1 MISICLFIMISL
13 TCLYSQIDVSN
24 QLSIKYGDADMK
36 LSELFFTDRL
46 PDDYNYREIYLDTR
60 LSLNKE
66 NYRLES
72 LLSFEV
78 SDPPEIGLDEEG
90 IREFLFGFYNDKFS
104 LEVGDIYQT
113 WGRGL
118 LLNQLDYQNLDFNT
132 SSRGVG
138 LQFNNKNRAL
148 NIIMGDTSNRES
160 TTTLGGYNP
169 RVPNYFVDQF
179 IYGADIT
186 LDVAKSNVGAS
197 FLMVDEKERLL
208 SHFLINLR
216 VEKAYKDG
224 ELFMSII
231 NKSSERDSKNIEIFY
246 PNKDGAGIYI
256 SNTNYLKDWAL
267 TSSYRK
273 FTIDVND
280 PIMRDNIVENYGQ
293 ALDIQRSPSGFYQHT
308 FRLLS
313 RNSREVNLNDEIG
326 LEMQLLGPIND
337 NVNISVNYMKS
348 SSSKRWYNGIG
359 IDSSLWY
366 GDNSSMPSSSQ
377 ESYPFEELFIELSG
391 YNASG
396 KAFYKVGIDFQDQV
410 FNVLSNS
417 AEVKSFEITQS
428 FTLPFLVSVAINP
441 LWNVEFQLELQRLKT
456 GFDTT
461 TISDVE
467 GIDDNSTFYSLLSEE
482 YQKNIFLALSAN
494 YKQKWSFNVAHE
506 STNSDE
512 SLLNNSPENSFDSA
526 NQWNSFSMAY
536 KFKSDHTLELFYGSI
551 RGGLDCTNGVCR
563 YVQAF
568 DDGIRIDYSRNF
580 D

>member
-1 MISICLFIMISL
+1 MINKVL
-13 TCLYSQIDVSN
+13 TAILLLTYSYSQTDVSN
-24 QLSIKYGDADMK
+24 QLSVRYGDSK
-36 LSELFFTDRL
+36 N
-46 PDDYNYREIYLDTR
+46 DYNYNEVYLDTK
-60 LSLNKE
+60 LSLNRE
-66 NYRLES
+66 DYRLES
-72 LLSFEV
+72 IFTFEI
-78 SDPPEIGLDEEG
+78 SDPPEIGLKEDG
-90 IREFLFGFYNDKFS
+90 LRKFLFGFYNDKFS
-104 LEVGDIYQT
+104 FELGDIYQT

-118 LLNQLDYQNLDFNT
+118 LLNQLDYQNLDFDT
-132 SSRGVG
+132 GSRGLG
-138 LQFNNKNRAL
+138 LTFQDDWKTV
-148 NIIMGDTSNRES
+148 NIIAGDTANRKS
-160 TTTLGGYNP
+160 TTVLGGYDP

-179 IYGADIT
+179 LYGTDMSFD
-186 LDVAKSNVGAS
+186 LDKSNIGFA
-197 FLMVDEKERLL
+197 FLFVDEDKRNL
-208 SHFLINLR
+208 SHTLTSARIDKSYEN
-216 VEKAYKDG
+216 G
-224 ELFMSII
+224 EFFVSMI
-231 NKSSERDSKNIEIFY
+231 NKVSEKDPGDLEIFY
-246 PNKDGAGIYI
+246 PEKDGTGFYI

-313 RNSREVNLNDEIG
+313 RNSREVNLNDEVG

-348 SSSKRWYNGIG
+348 SSSKRWYNGMG

-391 YNASG
+391 YNANG

-512 SLLNNSPENSFDSA
+512 SLLNDGQDNSFDSA

>member
-1 MISICLFIMISL
+1 MIKKVFTAILLLTSI
-13 TCLYSQIDVSN
+13 YSQTDVSN
-24 QLSIKYGDADMK
+24 QLSVRYGDSK
-36 LSELFFTDRL
+36 N
-46 PDDYNYREIYLDTR
+46 DYNYNEVYLDTK
-60 LSLNKE
+60 LSLNRE
-66 NYRLES
+66 DYRLES
-72 LLSFEV
+72 VFIFEI
-78 SDPPEIGLDEEG
+78 SDPPEIGLKEDG
-90 IREFLFGFYNDKFS
+90 LREFLFGFYNDKFS
-104 LEVGDIYQT
+104 FELGDIYQT

-118 LLNQLDYQNLDFNT
+118 LLNQLDYQNLDFDT
-132 SSRGVG
+132 GSRGLG
-138 LQFNNKNRAL
+138 LTFQDDWKTV
-148 NIIMGDTSNRES
+148 NIIAGDTANRKS
-160 TTTLGGYNP
+160 TTVLGGYDP

-179 IYGADIT
+179 LYGADMSFD
-186 LDVAKSNVGAS
+186 LDKSNIGFA
-197 FLMVDEKERLL
+197 FLFVDEDKRNL
-208 SHFLINLR
+208 SHTLTSARIDKSYEN
-216 VEKAYKDG
+216 G
-224 ELFMSII
+224 EFFVSMI
-231 NKSSERDSKNIEIFY
+231 NKVSEKDPGDLEIFY
-246 PNKDGAGIYI
+246 PEKDGTGFYI

-348 SSSKRWYNGIG
+348 SSSKRWYNGMG

-366 GDNSSMPSSSQ
+366 GDNNSMPSSSQ

-391 YNASG
+391 YNTNG
-396 KAFYKVGIDFQDQV
+396 KVFYKVGIDFQDQV

-417 AEVKSFEITQS
+417 ADIKSFEITQS
-428 FTLPFLVSVAINP
+428 FTLPLLVSVAINP

-461 TISDVE
+461 TISDIE

-512 SLLNNSPENSFDSA
+512 SLLNDGQDNSFDSA

>member
-1 MISICLFIMISL
+1 MINKVL
-13 TCLYSQIDVSN
+13 TAILLLTYSYSQTDVSN
-24 QLSIKYGDADMK
+24 QLSVRYGDSK
-36 LSELFFTDRL
+36 N
-46 PDDYNYREIYLDTR
+46 DYNYNEVYLDTK
-60 LSLNKE
+60 LSLNRE
-66 NYRLES
+66 DYRLES
-72 LLSFEV
+72 IFTFEI
-78 SDPPEIGLDEEG
+78 SDPPEIGLKEDG
-90 IREFLFGFYNDKFS
+90 LRKLLFGFYNDKFS
-104 LEVGDIYQT
+104 FELGDVYQT

-118 LLNQLDYQNLDFNT
+118 LLNQLDYQNLDFDT
-132 SSRGVG
+132 GSRGLG
-138 LQFNNKNRAL
+138 LTFQDDWKTV
-148 NIIMGDTSNRES
+148 NIIAGDTANRKS
-160 TTTLGGYNP
+160 TTALGGYDP

-179 IYGADIT
+179 LYGADMSFD
-186 LDVAKSNVGAS
+186 LNKSNIGFA
-197 FLMVDEKERLL
+197 FLFVDEDKRNL
-208 SHFLINLR
+208 SHTLTSARIDKSYEN
-216 VEKAYKDG
+216 G
-224 ELFMSII
+224 EFFVSMI
-231 NKSSERDSKNIEIFY
+231 NKVSEKDPGDLEIFY
-246 PNKDGAGIYI
+246 PEKDGTGFYI

-280 PIMRDNIVENYGQ
+280 PIIRDNIVENYGQ

-313 RNSREVNLNDEIG
+313 RNSREVNLNDEVG

-348 SSSKRWYNGIG
+348 SSSKRWYNGMG

-391 YNASG
+391 YNANG

>member
-1 MISICLFIMISL
+1 MINKVL
-13 TCLYSQIDVSN
+13 TAILLLTYSYSQTDVSN
-24 QLSIKYGDADMK
+24 QLSVRYGDSK
-36 LSELFFTDRL
+36 N
-46 PDDYNYREIYLDTR
+46 DYNYNEVYLDTK
-60 LSLNKE
+60 LSLNRE
-66 NYRLES
+66 DYRLES
-72 LLSFEV
+72 IFTFEI
-78 SDPPEIGLDEEG
+78 SDPPEIGLKEDG
-90 IREFLFGFYNDKFS
+90 LRKFLFGFYNDKFS
-104 LEVGDIYQT
+104 FELGDIYQT

-118 LLNQLDYQNLDFNT
+118 LLNQLDYQNLDFDT
-132 SSRGVG
+132 GSRGLG
-138 LQFNNKNRAL
+138 LTFQDDWKTV
-148 NIIMGDTSNRES
+148 NIIAGDTANRKS
-160 TTTLGGYNP
+160 TTVLGGYDP

-179 IYGADIT
+179 LYGADMSFD
-186 LDVAKSNVGAS
+186 LNKSNIGFA
-197 FLMVDEKERLL
+197 FLFVDEDKRNL
-208 SHFLINLR
+208 SHTLTSARIDKSYEN
-216 VEKAYKDG
+216 G
-224 ELFMSII
+224 EFFVSMI
-231 NKSSERDSKNIEIFY
+231 NKVSEKDPGDLEIFY
-246 PNKDGAGIYI
+246 PEKDGTGFYI

-313 RNSREVNLNDEIG
+313 RNSREVNLNDEVG

-348 SSSKRWYNGIG
+348 SSSKRWYNGMG

-366 GDNSSMPSSSQ
+366 GDNNSMPSSSQ

-512 SLLNNSPENSFDSA
+512 SLLNDGQDNSFDSA

>member
-1 MISICLFIMISL
+1 MIKKVFTAMLLLTSI
-13 TCLYSQIDVSN
+13 YSQTDVSN
-24 QLSIKYGDADMK
+24 QLSVRYGDSK
-36 LSELFFTDRL
+36 N
-46 PDDYNYREIYLDTR
+46 DYNYNEVYLDTK
-60 LSLNKE
+60 LSLNRE
-66 NYRLES
+66 DYRLES
-72 LLSFEV
+72 IFTFEI
-78 SDPPEIGLDEEG
+78 SDPPEIGLKEDG
-90 IREFLFGFYNDKFS
+90 LRKFLFGFYNDKFS
-104 LEVGDIYQT
+104 FELGDIYQT

-118 LLNQLDYQNLDFNT
+118 LLNQLDYQNLDFDT
-132 SSRGVG
+132 GSRGLG
-138 LQFNNKNRAL
+138 LTFQDDWKTV
-148 NIIMGDTSNRES
+148 NIIAGDTANRKS
-160 TTTLGGYNP
+160 TTVLGGYDP

-179 IYGADIT
+179 LYGADMSFD
-186 LDVAKSNVGAS
+186 LDKSNIGFA
-197 FLMVDEKERLL
+197 FLFVDEDKRNL
-208 SHFLINLR
+208 SHTLTSARIDKSYEN
-216 VEKAYKDG
+216 G
-224 ELFMSII
+224 EFFVSMI
-231 NKSSERDSKNIEIFY
+231 NKVSEKDPGDLEIFY
-246 PNKDGAGIYI
+246 PEKDGTGFYI

-348 SSSKRWYNGIG
+348 SSSKRWYNGMG

-366 GDNSSMPSSSQ
+366 GDNNSMPSSSQ

-391 YNASG
+391 YNTNG
-396 KAFYKVGIDFQDQV
+396 KVFYKVGIDFQDQV

-417 AEVKSFEITQS
+417 AEIKSFEITQS

-461 TISDVE
+461 TISDIE

-512 SLLNNSPENSFDSA
+512 SLLNDGQDNSFDSA

>member
-1 MISICLFIMISL
+1 MIKKVFTAILLLTSI
-13 TCLYSQIDVSN
+13 YSQTDVSN
-24 QLSIKYGDADMK
+24 QLSVRYGDSK
-36 LSELFFTDRL
+36 N
-46 PDDYNYREIYLDTR
+46 DYNYNEVYLDTK
-60 LSLNKE
+60 LSLNRE
-66 NYRLES
+66 DYRLES
-72 LLSFEV
+72 IFTFEI
-78 SDPPEIGLDEEG
+78 SDPPEIGLKEDG
-90 IREFLFGFYNDKFS
+90 LRKFLFGFYNDKFS
-104 LEVGDIYQT
+104 FELGDIYQT

-118 LLNQLDYQNLDFNT
+118 LLNQLDYQNLDFDT
-132 SSRGVG
+132 GSRGLG
-138 LQFNNKNRAL
+138 LTFQDDWKTV
-148 NIIMGDTSNRES
+148 NIIAGDTANRKS
-160 TTTLGGYNP
+160 TTVLGGYDP

-179 IYGADIT
+179 LYGADMSFD
-186 LDVAKSNVGAS
+186 LDKSNIGFA
-197 FLMVDEKERLL
+197 FLFVDEDKRNL
-208 SHFLINLR
+208 SHTLTSARIDKSYEN
-216 VEKAYKDG
+216 G
-224 ELFMSII
+224 EFFVSMI
-231 NKSSERDSKNIEIFY
+231 NKVSEKDPGDLEIFY
-246 PNKDGAGIYI
+246 PEKDGTGFYI

-348 SSSKRWYNGIG
+348 SSSKRWYNGMG

-366 GDNSSMPSSSQ
+366 GDNNSMPSSSQ

-391 YNASG
+391 YNTNG
-396 KAFYKVGIDFQDQV
+396 KVFYKVGIDFQDQV

-417 AEVKSFEITQS
+417 AEIKSFEITQS

-461 TISDVE
+461 TISDIE

-512 SLLNNSPENSFDSA
+512 SLLNDGQDNSFDSA

>member
-1 MISICLFIMISL
+1 MIKKVFTAILLL
-13 TCLYSQIDVSN
+13 TYSYSQTDVSN
-24 QLSIKYGDADMK
+24 QLSVRYGDSK
-36 LSELFFTDRL
+36 N
-46 PDDYNYREIYLDTR
+46 DYNYNEVYLDTK
-60 LSLNKE
+60 LSLNRE
-66 NYRLES
+66 DYRLES
-72 LLSFEV
+72 IFTFEI
-78 SDPPEIGLDEEG
+78 SDPPEIGLKEDG
-90 IREFLFGFYNDKFS
+90 LRKFLFGFYNDKFS
-104 LEVGDIYQT
+104 FELGDIYQT

-118 LLNQLDYQNLDFNT
+118 LLNQLDYQNLDFDT
-132 SSRGVG
+132 GSRGLG
-138 LQFNNKNRAL
+138 LTFQDDWKTV
-148 NIIMGDTSNRES
+148 NIIAGDTANRKS
-160 TTTLGGYNP
+160 TTVLGGYDP

-179 IYGADIT
+179 LYGADMSFD
-186 LDVAKSNVGAS
+186 LDKSNIGFA
-197 FLMVDEKERLL
+197 FLFVDEDKRNL
-208 SHFLINLR
+208 SHTLTSARIDKSYEN
-216 VEKAYKDG
+216 G
-224 ELFMSII
+224 EFFVSMI
-231 NKSSERDSKNIEIFY
+231 NKVSEKDPGDLEIFY
-246 PNKDGAGIYI
+246 PEKDGTGFYI

-313 RNSREVNLNDEIG
+313 RNSREVNLNDEVG

-348 SSSKRWYNGIG
+348 SSSKRWYNGMG

-366 GDNSSMPSSSQ
+366 GDKSSMPSSSQ

>member
-1 MISICLFIMISL
+1 MIKKVFTAILLLASI
-13 TCLYSQIDVSN
+13 YSQTDVSN
-24 QLSIKYGDADMK
+24 QLSVRYGDSK
-36 LSELFFTDRL
+36 N
-46 PDDYNYREIYLDTR
+46 DYNYNEVYLDTK
-60 LSLNKE
+60 LSLNRE
-66 NYRLES
+66 DYRLES
-72 LLSFEV
+72 IFTFEI
-78 SDPPEIGLDEEG
+78 SDPPEIGLKEDG
-90 IREFLFGFYNDKFS
+90 LRKFLFGFYNDKFS
-104 LEVGDIYQT
+104 FELGDIYQT

-118 LLNQLDYQNLDFNT
+118 LLNQLDYQNLDFDT
-132 SSRGVG
+132 GSRGLG
-138 LQFNNKNRAL
+138 LTFQDDWKTV
-148 NIIMGDTSNRES
+148 NIIAGDTANRKS
-160 TTTLGGYNP
+160 TTVLGGYDP

-179 IYGADIT
+179 LYGADMSFD
-186 LDVAKSNVGAS
+186 LDKSNIGFA
-197 FLMVDEKERLL
+197 FLFVDEDKRNL
-208 SHFLINLR
+208 SHTLTSARIDKSYEN
-216 VEKAYKDG
+216 G
-224 ELFMSII
+224 EFFVSMI
-231 NKSSERDSKNIEIFY
+231 NKVSEKDPGDLEIFY
-246 PNKDGAGIYI
+246 PEKDGTGFYI

-348 SSSKRWYNGIG
+348 SSSKRWYNGMG

-391 YNASG
+391 YNTNR
-396 KAFYKVGIDFQDQV
+396 KVFYKVGIDFQDQV

-417 AEVKSFEITQS
+417 AEIKSFEITQS

-467 GIDDNSTFYSLLSEE
+467 GIDDNNTFYSLLSEE

-512 SLLNNSPENSFDSA
+512 SLLNNSQENSFDSA

>member
-1 MISICLFIMISL
+1 MIKKVFTAILLLTSI
-13 TCLYSQIDVSN
+13 YSQTDVSN
-24 QLSIKYGDADMK
+24 QLSVRYGDSK
-36 LSELFFTDRL
+36 N
-46 PDDYNYREIYLDTR
+46 DYNYNEVYLDTK
-60 LSLNKE
+60 LSLNRE
-66 NYRLES
+66 DYRLES
-72 LLSFEV
+72 IFTFEI
-78 SDPPEIGLDEEG
+78 SDPPEIGLKEDG
-90 IREFLFGFYNDKFS
+90 LRKFLFGFYNDKFS
-104 LEVGDIYQT
+104 FELGDIYQT

-118 LLNQLDYQNLDFNT
+118 LLNQLDYQNLDFDT
-132 SSRGVG
+132 GSRGLG
-138 LQFNNKNRAL
+138 LTFQDDWKTV
-148 NIIMGDTSNRES
+148 NIIAGDTANRKS
-160 TTTLGGYNP
+160 TTVLGGYDP

-179 IYGADIT
+179 LYGADMSFD
-186 LDVAKSNVGAS
+186 LDKSNIGFA
-197 FLMVDEKERLL
+197 FLFVDEDKRNL
-208 SHFLINLR
+208 SHTLTSARIDKSYEN
-216 VEKAYKDG
+216 G
-224 ELFMSII
+224 EFFVSMI
-231 NKSSERDSKNIEIFY
+231 NKVSEKDPGDLEIFY
-246 PNKDGAGIYI
+246 PEKDGTGFYI

-280 PIMRDNIVENYGQ
+280 PIMRDNIVHNYGQ

-348 SSSKRWYNGIG
+348 SSSKRWYNGMG

-366 GDNSSMPSSSQ
+366 GDNNSMPSSSQ

-391 YNASG
+391 YNTNG
-396 KAFYKVGIDFQDQV
+396 KVFYKVGIDFQDQV

-417 AEVKSFEITQS
+417 AEIKSFEITQS

-461 TISDVE
+461 TISDIE

-512 SLLNNSPENSFDSA
+512 SLLNDGQENSFDSA

>member
-1 MISICLFIMISL
+1 MINKVL
-13 TCLYSQIDVSN
+13 TAILLLTYSYSQTDVSN
-24 QLSIKYGDADMK
+24 QLSVRYGDSK
-36 LSELFFTDRL
+36 N
-46 PDDYNYREIYLDTR
+46 DYNYNEVYLDTK
-60 LSLNKE
+60 LSLNRE
-66 NYRLES
+66 DYRLES
-72 LLSFEV
+72 IFTFEI
-78 SDPPEIGLDEEG
+78 SDPPEIGLKEDG
-90 IREFLFGFYNDKFS
+90 LRKFLFGFYNDKFS
-104 LEVGDIYQT
+104 FELGDVYQT

-118 LLNQLDYQNLDFNT
+118 LLNQLDYQNLDFDT
-132 SSRGVG
+132 GSRGLG
-138 LQFNNKNRAL
+138 LTFQDDWKTV
-148 NIIMGDTSNRES
+148 NIIAGDTVNRKS
-160 TTTLGGYNP
+160 TTALGGYDP

-179 IYGADIT
+179 LYGADMSFD
-186 LDVAKSNVGAS
+186 LNKSNIGFA
-197 FLMVDEKERLL
+197 FLFVDEDKRNL
-208 SHFLINLR
+208 SHTLTSARIDKSYEN
-216 VEKAYKDG
+216 G
-224 ELFMSII
+224 EFFVSMI
-231 NKSSERDSKNIEIFY
+231 NKVSEKDPGDLEIFY
-246 PNKDGAGIYI
+246 PEKDGTGFYI

-280 PIMRDNIVENYGQ
+280 PIIRDNIVENYGQ

-313 RNSREVNLNDEIG
+313 RNSREVNLNDEVG

-348 SSSKRWYNGIG
+348 SSSKRWYNGMG

-391 YNASG
+391 YNANG

>member
-1 MISICLFIMISL
+1 MIKKVFTAILLLTSI
-13 TCLYSQIDVSN
+13 YSQTDVSN
-24 QLSIKYGDADMK
+24 QLSVRYGDSK
-36 LSELFFTDRL
+36 N
-46 PDDYNYREIYLDTR
+46 DYNYNEVYLDTK
-60 LSLNKE
+60 LSLNRE
-66 NYRLES
+66 DYRLES
-72 LLSFEV
+72 IFTFEI
-78 SDPPEIGLDEEG
+78 SDPPEIGLKEDG
-90 IREFLFGFYNDKFS
+90 LRKFLFGFYNDKFS
-104 LEVGDIYQT
+104 FELGDIYQT

-118 LLNQLDYQNLDFNT
+118 LLNQLDYQNLDFDT
-132 SSRGVG
+132 GSRGLG
-138 LQFNNKNRAL
+138 LTFQDDWKTV
-148 NIIMGDTSNRES
+148 NIIAGDTANRKS
-160 TTTLGGYNP
+160 TTVLGGYDP

-179 IYGADIT
+179 LYGADMSFD
-186 LDVAKSNVGAS
+186 LDKSNIGFA
-197 FLMVDEKERLL
+197 FLFVDEDKRNL
-208 SHFLINLR
+208 SHTLTSARIDKSYEN
-216 VEKAYKDG
+216 G
-224 ELFMSII
+224 EFFVSMI
-231 NKSSERDSKNIEIFY
+231 NKVSEKDPGDLEIFY
-246 PNKDGAGIYI
+246 PEKDGTGFYI

-313 RNSREVNLNDEIG
+313 RNSREVNLNDEVG

-348 SSSKRWYNGIG
+348 SSSKRWYNGMG

-366 GDNSSMPSSSQ
+366 GDKSSMPSSSQ

-391 YNASG
+391 YNVSG

>member
-1 MISICLFIMISL
+1 MINKVFTAILLLTSI
-13 TCLYSQIDVSN
+13 YSQTDVSN
-24 QLSIKYGDADMK
+24 QLSVRYGDSK
-36 LSELFFTDRL
+36 N
-46 PDDYNYREIYLDTR
+46 DYNYNEVYLDTK
-60 LSLNKE
+60 LSLNRE
-66 NYRLES
+66 DYRLES
-72 LLSFEV
+72 IFTFEI
-78 SDPPEIGLDEEG
+78 SDPPEIGLKEDG
-90 IREFLFGFYNDKFS
+90 LRKFLFGFYNDKFS
-104 LEVGDIYQT
+104 FELGDIYQT

-118 LLNQLDYQNLDFNT
+118 LLNQLDYQNLDFDT
-132 SSRGVG
+132 GSRGLG
-138 LQFNNKNRAL
+138 LTFQDDWKTV
-148 NIIMGDTSNRES
+148 NIIAGDTANRKS
-160 TTTLGGYNP
+160 TTVLGGYDP

-179 IYGADIT
+179 LYGADMSFD
-186 LDVAKSNVGAS
+186 LDKSNIGFA
-197 FLMVDEKERLL
+197 FLFVDEDKRNL
-208 SHFLINLR
+208 SHTLTSARIDKSYEN
-216 VEKAYKDG
+216 G
-224 ELFMSII
+224 EFFVSMI
-231 NKSSERDSKNIEIFY
+231 NKVSEKDPGDLEIFY
-246 PNKDGAGIYI
+246 PEKDGTGFYI

-313 RNSREVNLNDEIG
+313 RNSREVNLNDEVG

-348 SSSKRWYNGIG
+348 SSSKRWYNGMG

-366 GDNSSMPSSSQ
+366 GDKSSMPSSSQ

-461 TISDVE
+461 TISDVD

>member
-1 MISICLFIMISL
+1 MIKKVLTAILLLTSI
-13 TCLYSQIDVSN
+13 YSQTDVSN
-24 QLSIKYGDADMK
+24 QLSVRYGDSK
-36 LSELFFTDRL
+36 N
-46 PDDYNYREIYLDTR
+46 DYNYNEVYLDTK
-60 LSLNKE
+60 LSLNRE
-66 NYRLES
+66 DYRLES
-72 LLSFEV
+72 IFTFEI
-78 SDPPEIGLDEEG
+78 SDPPEIGLKEDG
-90 IREFLFGFYNDKFS
+90 LRKFLFGFYNDRFS
-104 LEVGDIYQT
+104 FELGDIYQT

-118 LLNQLDYQNLDFNT
+118 LLNQLDYQNLDFDT
-132 SSRGVG
+132 GSRGLG
-138 LQFNNKNRAL
+138 LTFQDDWKTV
-148 NIIMGDTSNRES
+148 NIIAGDTANRKS
-160 TTTLGGYNP
+160 TTVLGGYDP

-179 IYGADIT
+179 LYGADMSFD
-186 LDVAKSNVGAS
+186 LDKSNIGFA
-197 FLMVDEKERLL
+197 FLFVDEDKRNL
-208 SHFLINLR
+208 SHTLTSARIDKSYEN
-216 VEKAYKDG
+216 G
-224 ELFMSII
+224 EFFVSMI
-231 NKSSERDSKNIEIFY
+231 NKVSEKDPGDLEIFY
-246 PNKDGAGIYI
+246 PEKDGTGFYI

-313 RNSREVNLNDEIG
+313 RNSREVNLNDEVG

-348 SSSKRWYNGIG
+348 SSSKRWYNGMG

-396 KAFYKVGIDFQDQV
+396 RAFYKVGIDFQDQV

>member
-1 MISICLFIMISL
+1 MIKKVFTAILLL
-13 TCLYSQIDVSN
+13 TYSYSQTDVSN
-24 QLSIKYGDADMK
+24 QLSVRYGDSK
-36 LSELFFTDRL
+36 N
-46 PDDYNYREIYLDTR
+46 DYNYNEVYLDTK
-60 LSLNKE
+60 LSLNRAD
-66 NYRLES
+66 YRLES
-72 LLSFEV
+72 IFTFEI
-78 SDPPEIGLDEEG
+78 SDPPEIGLKEDG
-90 IREFLFGFYNDKFS
+90 LRKFLLGFYNDKFS
-104 LEVGDIYQT
+104 FEVGDIYQT

-118 LLNQLDYQNLDFNT
+118 LLNQLDYQNLDFDT
-132 SSRGVG
+132 GSRGLG
-138 LQFNNKNRAL
+138 LTFQDDWKTV
-148 NIIMGDTSNRES
+148 NIIAGDAASRKS
-160 TTTLGGYNP
+160 TTVLGDYDP

-179 IYGADIT
+179 LYGADISF
-186 LDVAKSNVGAS
+186 DIDKSNIGFA
-197 FLMVDEKERLL
+197 FLFVDEDKRNL
-208 SHFLINLR
+208 SHTLTSARIDKSYENGEFFVSMISK
-216 VEKAYKDG
+216 VSEKDPG
-224 ELFMSII
+224 DL
-231 NKSSERDSKNIEIFY
+231 EIFY
-246 PNKDGAGIYI
+246 PEKDGTGFYI

-280 PIMRDNIVENYGQ
+280 PIIRDNIVENYGQ

-348 SSSKRWYNGIG
+348 SSSKSWYNGAGVLIG
-359 IDSSLWY
+359 DWFNDSNSL
-366 GDNSSMPSSSQ
+366 MPSSSQ
-377 ESYPFEELFIELSG
+377 EAYPFEELFIELSG
-391 YNASG
+391 YNTNG

-428 FTLPFLVSVAINP
+428 LTLPFLVSIAINP

-461 TISDVE
+461 IISDVD
-467 GIDDNSTFYSLLSEE
+467 GINNSHSFYSLLSEE
-482 YQKNIFLALSAN
+482 YQKNLFLALSAN
-494 YKQKWSFNVAHE
+494 YKQKWSFNVSHE

-512 SLLNNSPENSFDSA
+512 SLLNDGQDDSFDSA

>member
-1 MISICLFIMISL
+1 L
-13 TCLYSQIDVSN
+13 
-24 QLSIKYGDADMK
+24 
-36 LSELFFTDRL
+36 
-46 PDDYNYREIYLDTR
+46 
-60 LSLNKE
+60 
-66 NYRLES
+66 
-72 LLSFEV
+72 
-78 SDPPEIGLDEEG
+78 
-90 IREFLFGFYNDKFS
+90 
-104 LEVGDIYQT
+104 
-113 WGRGL
+113 
-118 LLNQLDYQNLDFNT
+118 
-132 SSRGVG
+132 
-138 LQFNNKNRAL
+138 
-148 NIIMGDTSNRES
+148 
-160 TTTLGGYNP
+160 
-169 RVPNYFVDQF
+169 
-179 IYGADIT
+179 
-186 LDVAKSNVGAS
+186 
-197 FLMVDEKERLL
+197 
-208 SHFLINLR
+208 
-216 VEKAYKDG
+216 
-224 ELFMSII
+224 
-231 NKSSERDSKNIEIFY
+231 EIFY
-246 PNKDGAGIYI
+246 PEKDGTGFYI

-280 PIMRDNIVENYGQ
+280 PIIRDNIVENYGQ

-348 SSSKRWYNGIG
+348 SSSKSWYNGAGVLIG
-359 IDSSLWY
+359 DWFNDSNSL
-366 GDNSSMPSSSQ
+366 MPSSSQ
-377 ESYPFEELFIELSG
+377 EAYPFEELFIELSG
-391 YNASG
+391 YNTNG

-428 FTLPFLVSVAINP
+428 LTLPFLVSIAINP

-461 TISDVE
+461 IISDVD
-467 GIDDNSTFYSLLSEE
+467 GINNSHSFYSLLSEE
-482 YQKNIFLALSAN
+482 YQKNLFLALSAN
-494 YKQKWSFNVAHE
+494 YKQKWSFNVSHE

-512 SLLNNSPENSFDSA
+512 SLLNDGQDDSFDSA

>member
-1 MISICLFIMISL
+1 MIKKVFTAILLL
-13 TCLYSQIDVSN
+13 TYSYSQTDVSN
-24 QLSIKYGDADMK
+24 QLSVRYGDSK
-36 LSELFFTDRL
+36 N
-46 PDDYNYREIYLDTR
+46 DYNYNEVYLDTK
-60 LSLNKE
+60 LSLNRE
-66 NYRLES
+66 DYRLES
-72 LLSFEV
+72 IFTFEI
-78 SDPPEIGLDEEG
+78 SDPPEIGLKEDG
-90 IREFLFGFYNDKFS
+90 LRKFLFGFYNDKFS
-104 LEVGDIYQT
+104 FELGDIYQT

-118 LLNQLDYQNLDFNT
+118 LLNQLDYQNLDFDT
-132 SSRGVG
+132 GSRGLG
-138 LQFNNKNRAL
+138 LTFQDDWKTV
-148 NIIMGDTSNRES
+148 NIIAGDTANRKS
-160 TTTLGGYNP
+160 TTVLGGYDP

-179 IYGADIT
+179 LYGADMSFD
-186 LDVAKSNVGAS
+186 LDKSNIGFA
-197 FLMVDEKERLL
+197 FLFVDEDKRNL
-208 SHFLINLR
+208 SHTLTSARIDKSYEN
-216 VEKAYKDG
+216 G
-224 ELFMSII
+224 EFFVSMI
-231 NKSSERDSKNIEIFY
+231 NKVSEKDPGDLEIFY
-246 PNKDGAGIYI
+246 PEKDGTGFYI

-348 SSSKRWYNGIG
+348 SSSKRWYNGMG

-512 SLLNNSPENSFDSA
+512 SLLNNSQENSFDSA

>member
-1 MISICLFIMISL
+1 MIKKVFTAILLLTSI
-13 TCLYSQIDVSN
+13 YSQTDVSN
-24 QLSIKYGDADMK
+24 QLSVRYGDSK
-36 LSELFFTDRL
+36 N
-46 PDDYNYREIYLDTR
+46 DYNYNEVYLDTK
-60 LSLNKE
+60 LSLNRE
-66 NYRLES
+66 DYRLES
-72 LLSFEV
+72 IFTFEI
-78 SDPPEIGLDEEG
+78 SDPPEIGLKEDG
-90 IREFLFGFYNDKFS
+90 IRKFLFGFYNDKFS
-104 LEVGDIYQT
+104 FELGDIYQT

-118 LLNQLDYQNLDFNT
+118 LLNQLDYQNLDFDT
-132 SSRGVG
+132 GSRGLG
-138 LQFNNKNRAL
+138 LTFQDDWKTV
-148 NIIMGDTSNRES
+148 NIIAGDTANRKS
-160 TTTLGGYNP
+160 TTVLGGYDP

-179 IYGADIT
+179 LYGADMSFD
-186 LDVAKSNVGAS
+186 LDKSNIGFA
-197 FLMVDEKERLL
+197 FLFVDEDKRNL
-208 SHFLINLR
+208 SHTLTSARIDKSYEN
-216 VEKAYKDG
+216 G
-224 ELFMSII
+224 EFFVSMI
-231 NKSSERDSKNIEIFY
+231 NKVSEKDPGDLEIFY
-246 PNKDGAGIYI
+246 PEKDGTGFYI

-313 RNSREVNLNDEIG
+313 RNSREVNLNDEVG

-348 SSSKRWYNGIG
+348 SSSKRWYNGMG

-366 GDNSSMPSSSQ
+366 GDKSSMPSSSQ

>member
-1 MISICLFIMISL
+1 MIKKVFTAILLLTSI
-13 TCLYSQIDVSN
+13 YSQTDVSN
-24 QLSIKYGDADMK
+24 QLSVRYGDSK
-36 LSELFFTDRL
+36 N
-46 PDDYNYREIYLDTR
+46 DYNYNEVYLDTK
-60 LSLNKE
+60 LSLNRE
-66 NYRLES
+66 DYRLES
-72 LLSFEV
+72 IFTFEI
-78 SDPPEIGLDEEG
+78 SDPPEIGLKEDG
-90 IREFLFGFYNDKFS
+90 LRKFLFGFYNDKFS
-104 LEVGDIYQT
+104 FELGDIYQT

-118 LLNQLDYQNLDFNT
+118 LLNQLDYQNLDFDT
-132 SSRGVG
+132 GSRGLG
-138 LQFNNKNRAL
+138 LTFQDDWKTV
-148 NIIMGDTSNRES
+148 NIIAGDTANRKS
-160 TTTLGGYNP
+160 TTVLGGYDP

-179 IYGADIT
+179 LYGADMSFD
-186 LDVAKSNVGAS
+186 LDKSNIGFA
-197 FLMVDEKERLL
+197 FLFVDEDKRNL
-208 SHFLINLR
+208 SHTLTSARIDKSYEN
-216 VEKAYKDG
+216 G
-224 ELFMSII
+224 EFFVSMI
-231 NKSSERDSKNIEIFY
+231 NKVSEKDPGDLEIFY
-246 PNKDGAGIYI
+246 PEKDGTGFYI

-280 PIMRDNIVENYGQ
+280 PIMRDNIVHNYGQ

-348 SSSKRWYNGIG
+348 SSSKRWYNGMG

-366 GDNSSMPSSSQ
+366 GDNNSMPSSSQ

-391 YNASG
+391 YNTNG
-396 KAFYKVGIDFQDQV
+396 KVFYKVGIDFQDQV

-417 AEVKSFEITQS
+417 AEIKSFEITQS

-461 TISDVE
+461 TISDVD

>member
-1 MISICLFIMISL
+1 MINKVL
-13 TCLYSQIDVSN
+13 TAILLLTYSYSQTDVSN
-24 QLSIKYGDADMK
+24 QLSVRYGDSK
-36 LSELFFTDRL
+36 N
-46 PDDYNYREIYLDTR
+46 DYNYNEIYLDTK
-60 LSLNKE
+60 LSLNRE
-66 NYRLES
+66 DYRLES
-72 LLSFEV
+72 IFTFEI
-78 SDPPEIGLDEEG
+78 SDPPEIGLKEDG
-90 IREFLFGFYNDKFS
+90 LRKFLFGFYNDKFS
-104 LEVGDIYQT
+104 FELGDIYQT

-118 LLNQLDYQNLDFNT
+118 LLNQLDYQNLDFDT
-132 SSRGVG
+132 GSRGLG
-138 LQFNNKNRAL
+138 LTFQDDWKTV
-148 NIIMGDTSNRES
+148 NIIAGDTGNRKS
-160 TTTLGGYNP
+160 TTALGGYDP

-179 IYGADIT
+179 LYGADMSFD
-186 LDVAKSNVGAS
+186 LDKSNIGFA
-197 FLMVDEKERLL
+197 FLFVDEDKRNL
-208 SHFLINLR
+208 SHTLTSARIDKSYEN
-216 VEKAYKDG
+216 G
-224 ELFMSII
+224 EFFISMI
-231 NKSSERDSKNIEIFY
+231 NKVSEKDPGDLEIFY
-246 PNKDGAGIYI
+246 PEKDGTGFYI

-313 RNSREVNLNDEIG
+313 RHSREVNLNDEVG

-348 SSSKRWYNGIG
+348 SSSKRWYNGMG

-526 NQWNSFSMAY
+526 NQWNSFSTAY

>member
-1 MISICLFIMISL
+1 MIKRVLLLMLLL
-13 TCLYSQIDVSN
+13 TYSYSQTDVSN
-24 QLSIKYGDADMK
+24 QLSVRYGDSK
-36 LSELFFTDRL
+36 N
-46 PDDYNYREIYLDTR
+46 DYNYNEVYLDTK
-60 LSLNKE
+60 LSLNRE
-66 NYRLES
+66 DYRLES
-72 LLSFEV
+72 IFTFEI
-78 SDPPEIGLDEEG
+78 SDPPEIGLKEDDL
-90 IREFLFGFYNDKFS
+90 RKFLLGFYNDRFS
-104 LEVGDIYQT
+104 FEIGDIYQT

-118 LLNQLDYQNLDFNT
+118 LLNQLDYQNLDFDT
-132 SSRGVG
+132 GSRGLG
-138 LQFNNKNRAL
+138 LTFQDDWKTV
-148 NIIMGDTSNRES
+148 NIIAGDVSSRES
-160 TTTLGGYNP
+160 TTILGGYDP

-179 IYGADIT
+179 LYGADMSFD
-186 LDVAKSNVGAS
+186 LDKSNIGFA
-197 FLMVDEKERLL
+197 FLFVDEDKRNL
-208 SHFLINLR
+208 SHTLTSARIDKSYEN
-216 VEKAYKDG
+216 G
-224 ELFMSII
+224 EFFISMI
-231 NKSSERDSKNIEIFY
+231 NKVSEKDAGDLEIFY
-246 PNKDGAGIYI
+246 PEKDGTGFYI

-280 PIMRDNIVENYGQ
+280 PIIRDNIVENYGQ

-337 NVNISVNYMKS
+337 NVNISINYMKS
-348 SSSKRWYNGIG
+348 SSSKRWYNGVG

-366 GDNSSMPSSSQ
+366 SDKSTMPSSSQ

-391 YNASG
+391 YNTNG
-396 KAFYKVGIDFQDQV
+396 KIFYKVGIDFQDQV

-467 GIDDNSTFYSLLSEE
+467 GIDGSSTFHSLLLEE

-512 SLLNNSPENSFDSA
+512 SLINNSPENSFDSA

-580 D
+580 N

>member
-1 MISICLFIMISL
+1 MIKKVFTAILLLASI
-13 TCLYSQIDVSN
+13 YSQTDVSN
-24 QLSIKYGDADMK
+24 QLSVRYGDSK
-36 LSELFFTDRL
+36 N
-46 PDDYNYREIYLDTR
+46 DYNYNEVYLDTK
-60 LSLNKE
+60 LSLNRE
-66 NYRLES
+66 DYRLES
-72 LLSFEV
+72 IFTFEI
-78 SDPPEIGLDEEG
+78 SDPPEIGLKEDG
-90 IREFLFGFYNDKFS
+90 LRKFLFGFYNDKFS
-104 LEVGDIYQT
+104 FELGDIYQT

-118 LLNQLDYQNLDFNT
+118 LLNQLDYQNLDFDT
-132 SSRGVG
+132 GSRGLG
-138 LQFNNKNRAL
+138 LTFQDDWKTV
-148 NIIMGDTSNRES
+148 NIIAGDTANRKS
-160 TTTLGGYNP
+160 TTVLGGYDP

-179 IYGADIT
+179 LYGADMSFD
-186 LDVAKSNVGAS
+186 LDKSNIGFA
-197 FLMVDEKERLL
+197 FLFVDEDKRNL
-208 SHFLINLR
+208 SHTLTSARIDKSYEN
-216 VEKAYKDG
+216 G
-224 ELFMSII
+224 EFFVSMI
-231 NKSSERDSKNIEIFY
+231 NKVSEKDSGDLEIFY
-246 PNKDGAGIYI
+246 PEKDGTGFYI

-348 SSSKRWYNGIG
+348 SSSKRWYNGMG

-391 YNASG
+391 YNTNR
-396 KAFYKVGIDFQDQV
+396 KVFYKVGIDFQDQV

-417 AEVKSFEITQS
+417 AEIKSFEITQS

-467 GIDDNSTFYSLLSEE
+467 GIDDNNTFYSLLSEE

-512 SLLNNSPENSFDSA
+512 SLLNDGQDNSFDSA

>member
-1 MISICLFIMISL
+1 MIKKVFTAILLLTSI
-13 TCLYSQIDVSN
+13 YSQTDVSN
-24 QLSIKYGDADMK
+24 QLSVRYGDSK
-36 LSELFFTDRL
+36 N
-46 PDDYNYREIYLDTR
+46 DYNYNEVYLDTK
-60 LSLNKE
+60 LSLNRE
-66 NYRLES
+66 DYRLES
-72 LLSFEV
+72 VFIFEI
-78 SDPPEIGLDEEG
+78 SDPPEIGLKEDG
-90 IREFLFGFYNDKFS
+90 LREFLFGFYNDKFS
-104 LEVGDIYQT
+104 FELGDIYQT

-132 SSRGVG
+132 GSRGLG
-138 LQFNNKNRAL
+138 LTFQDDWKTV
-148 NIIMGDTSNRES
+148 NIIAGDTANRKS
-160 TTTLGGYNP
+160 TTVLGGYDP

-179 IYGADIT
+179 LYGADMSFD
-186 LDVAKSNVGAS
+186 LDKSNIGFA
-197 FLMVDEKERLL
+197 FLFVDEDKRNL
-208 SHFLINLR
+208 SHTLTSARIDKSYEN
-216 VEKAYKDG
+216 G
-224 ELFMSII
+224 EFFVSMI
-231 NKSSERDSKNIEIFY
+231 NKVSEKDPGDLEIFY
-246 PNKDGAGIYI
+246 PEKDGTGFYI

-348 SSSKRWYNGIG
+348 SSSKRWYNGMG

-366 GDNSSMPSSSQ
+366 GDNNSMPSSSQ

-391 YNASG
+391 YNTNG
-396 KAFYKVGIDFQDQV
+396 KVFYKVGIDFQDQV

-417 AEVKSFEITQS
+417 ADIKSFEITQS
-428 FTLPFLVSVAINP
+428 FTLPLLVSVAINP

-461 TISDVE
+461 TISDIE

-512 SLLNNSPENSFDSA
+512 SLLNDGQDNSFDSA

>member
-1 MISICLFIMISL
+1 MIKKVL
-13 TCLYSQIDVSN
+13 TAILLLTYSYSQTDVSN
-24 QLSIKYGDADMK
+24 QLSVRYGDSK
-36 LSELFFTDRL
+36 N
-46 PDDYNYREIYLDTR
+46 DYNYNEVYLDTK
-60 LSLNKE
+60 LSLNRE
-66 NYRLES
+66 DYRLES
-72 LLSFEV
+72 IFTFEI
-78 SDPPEIGLDEEG
+78 SDPPEIGLKEDG
-90 IREFLFGFYNDKFS
+90 LRKFLFGFYNDKFS
-104 LEVGDIYQT
+104 FELGDIYQT

-118 LLNQLDYQNLDFNT
+118 LLNQLDYQNLDFDT
-132 SSRGVG
+132 GSRGLG
-138 LQFNNKNRAL
+138 LTFQDDWKTV
-148 NIIMGDTSNRES
+148 NIIAGDTANRKS
-160 TTTLGGYNP
+160 TTVLGGYDP

-179 IYGADIT
+179 LYGADMSFD
-186 LDVAKSNVGAS
+186 LDKSNIGFA
-197 FLMVDEKERLL
+197 FLFVDEDKRNL
-208 SHFLINLR
+208 SHTLTSARIDKSYEN
-216 VEKAYKDG
+216 G
-224 ELFMSII
+224 EFFVSMI
-231 NKSSERDSKNIEIFY
+231 NKVSEKDPGDLEIFY
-246 PNKDGAGIYI
+246 PEKDGTGFYI

-313 RNSREVNLNDEIG
+313 RNSREVNLNDEVG

-348 SSSKRWYNGIG
+348 SSSKRWYNGMG

>member
-1 MISICLFIMISL
+1 MIKKVFTTILLL
-13 TCLYSQIDVSN
+13 TSSYSQTDVSN
-24 QLSIKYGDADMK
+24 QLSVRYGDGK
-36 LSELFFTDRL
+36 N
-46 PDDYNYREIYLDTR
+46 DYNYNEIYLDTK
-60 LSLNKE
+60 LSLNQE
-66 NYRLES
+66 DYRLES
-72 LLSFEV
+72 IFTFEI
-78 SDPPEIGLDEEG
+78 SDPPEIGLKEDG
-90 IREFLFGFYNDKFS
+90 LRKFLFGFYNDKFS
-104 LEVGDIYQT
+104 FELGDIYQT

-118 LLNQLDYQNLDFNT
+118 LLNQLDYQNLDFDT
-132 SSRGVG
+132 GSRGLG
-138 LQFNNKNRAL
+138 LTFQDDWKTV
-148 NIIMGDTSNRES
+148 NIIAGDTANRKS
-160 TTTLGGYNP
+160 TTVLGGYDP

-179 IYGADIT
+179 LYGADMSFD
-186 LDVAKSNVGAS
+186 LDKSNIGFA
-197 FLMVDEKERLL
+197 FLFVDEDKRNL
-208 SHFLINLR
+208 SHTLTSARIDKSYEN
-216 VEKAYKDG
+216 G
-224 ELFMSII
+224 EFFVSMI
-231 NKSSERDSKNIEIFY
+231 NKVSEKDPGDLEIFY
-246 PNKDGAGIYI
+246 PEKDGTGFYI

-313 RNSREVNLNDEIG
+313 RNSREVNLNDEVG

-348 SSSKRWYNGIG
+348 SSSKRWYNGMG

-391 YNASG
+391 YNANG

>member
-1 MISICLFIMISL
+1 MIKKVFTAILLL
-13 TCLYSQIDVSN
+13 TYSYSQTDVSN
-24 QLSIKYGDADMK
+24 QLSVRYGDSK
-36 LSELFFTDRL
+36 N
-46 PDDYNYREIYLDTR
+46 DYNYNEVYLDTK
-60 LSLNKE
+60 LSLNRE
-66 NYRLES
+66 DYRLES
-72 LLSFEV
+72 IFTFEI
-78 SDPPEIGLDEEG
+78 SDPPEIGLKEDG
-90 IREFLFGFYNDKFS
+90 LRKFLFGFYNDKFS
-104 LEVGDIYQT
+104 FELGDIYQT

-132 SSRGVG
+132 GSRGLG
-138 LQFNNKNRAL
+138 LTFQDDWKTV
-148 NIIMGDTSNRES
+148 NIIAGDTANRKS
-160 TTTLGGYNP
+160 TTVLGGYDP

-179 IYGADIT
+179 LYGADMSFD
-186 LDVAKSNVGAS
+186 LDKSNIGFA
-197 FLMVDEKERLL
+197 FLFVDEDKRNL
-208 SHFLINLR
+208 SHTLTSARIDKSYEN
-216 VEKAYKDG
+216 G
-224 ELFMSII
+224 EFFVSMI
-231 NKSSERDSKNIEIFY
+231 NKVSEKDPGDLEIFY
-246 PNKDGAGIYI
+246 PEKDGTGFYI

-280 PIMRDNIVENYGQ
+280 PIMRDNIVHNYGQ

-313 RNSREVNLNDEIG
+313 RNSREVNLNDEVG

-348 SSSKRWYNGIG
+348 SSSKRWYNGMG

-461 TISDVE
+461 TISDIE

-512 SLLNNSPENSFDSA
+512 SLLNDGQENSFDSA

-536 KFKSDHTLELFYGSI
+536 KFKSDHALELFYGSI

>member
-1 MISICLFIMISL
+1 MIKKVFTAILLLTSI
-13 TCLYSQIDVSN
+13 YSQTDVSN
-24 QLSIKYGDADMK
+24 QLSVRYGDSK
-36 LSELFFTDRL
+36 N
-46 PDDYNYREIYLDTR
+46 DYNYNEVYLDTK
-60 LSLNKE
+60 LSLNRE
-66 NYRLES
+66 DYRLES
-72 LLSFEV
+72 IFTFEI
-78 SDPPEIGLDEEG
+78 SDPPEIGLKEDG
-90 IREFLFGFYNDKFS
+90 LRKFLFGFYNDKFS
-104 LEVGDIYQT
+104 FELGDIYQT

-132 SSRGVG
+132 GSRGLG
-138 LQFNNKNRAL
+138 LTFQDDWKTVNMIA
-148 NIIMGDTSNRES
+148 GDTTNRKS
-160 TTTLGGYNP
+160 TTVLGGYDP

-179 IYGADIT
+179 LYGADMSFD
-186 LDVAKSNVGAS
+186 LNKSNIGFA
-197 FLMVDEKERLL
+197 FLFVDEDKRNL
-208 SHFLINLR
+208 SHTLTSARIDKSYEN
-216 VEKAYKDG
+216 G
-224 ELFMSII
+224 EFFVSMI
-231 NKSSERDSKNIEIFY
+231 NKVSEKDPGDLEIFY
-246 PNKDGAGIYI
+246 PEKDGTGFYI

-313 RNSREVNLNDEIG
+313 RNSREVNLNDEVG

-348 SSSKRWYNGIG
+348 SSSKRWYNGMG

>member
-1 MISICLFIMISL
+1 MIKKVFTAILLLTSI
-13 TCLYSQIDVSN
+13 YSQTDVSN
-24 QLSIKYGDADMK
+24 QLSVRYGDSK
-36 LSELFFTDRL
+36 N
-46 PDDYNYREIYLDTR
+46 DYNYNEVYLDTK
-60 LSLNKE
+60 LSLNRE
-66 NYRLES
+66 DYRLES
-72 LLSFEV
+72 IFTFEI
-78 SDPPEIGLDEEG
+78 SDPPEIGLKEDG
-90 IREFLFGFYNDKFS
+90 LREFLFGFYNDKFS
-104 LEVGDIYQT
+104 FELGDIYQT

-132 SSRGVG
+132 GSRGLG
-138 LQFNNKNRAL
+138 LTFQDDWKTV
-148 NIIMGDTSNRES
+148 NIIAGDTANRKS
-160 TTTLGGYNP
+160 TTVLGGYDP

-179 IYGADIT
+179 LYGADMSFD
-186 LDVAKSNVGAS
+186 LDKSNIGFA
-197 FLMVDEKERLL
+197 FLFVDEDKRNL
-208 SHFLINLR
+208 SHTLTSARIDKSYEN
-216 VEKAYKDG
+216 G
-224 ELFMSII
+224 EFFVSMI
-231 NKSSERDSKNIEIFY
+231 NKVSEKDPGDLEIFY
-246 PNKDGAGIYI
+246 PEKDGTGFYI

-348 SSSKRWYNGIG
+348 SSSKRWYNGMG

-366 GDNSSMPSSSQ
+366 GDNNSMPSSSQ

-391 YNASG
+391 YNTNG
-396 KAFYKVGIDFQDQV
+396 KVFYKVGIDFQDQV

-417 AEVKSFEITQS
+417 ADIKSFEITQS
-428 FTLPFLVSVAINP
+428 FTLPLLVSVAINP

-461 TISDVE
+461 TISDIE

-512 SLLNNSPENSFDSA
+512 SLLNDGQDNSFDSA